1 MEDEIEIK
9 AYLKSE
15 LSDEYKVETCNNGK
29 EAYDLILRDTPDL
42 VISDVMMPEMDGIEF
57 TRKLKEDINTSHIPV
72 ILLTAKSSLENQMEG
87 LENGADDY
95 ITKPFSTTYLKAKI
109 ENILRARKKLQEYYA
124 SHSTDNKNSETKS
137 PDQPVLNSRD
147 QKFIDTITVVLEKEL
162 DNSDFT
168 IDELVSQVGLGR
180 TVFFKKL
187 KALTGLSPVEYIREF
202 RLTRAT
208 ELICNDEY
216 NISQISYMVGISDPR
231 YFSRCFKQKYG
242 MTPTE
247 YKDKIQGKNK

>member
-1 MEDEIEIK
+1 MGIKELMSHVDHTLLAQTATWEEIRQICDDAV
-9 AYLKSE
+9 AYQTASVCIPPSFVKQAK
-15 LSDEYKVETCNNGK
+15 EYMGDKMAVCTVIGFPNGYMTTETK
-29 EAYDLILRDTPDL
+29 EF
-42 VISDVMMPEMDGIEF
+42 E
-57 TRKLKEDINTSHIPV
+57 TRN
-72 ILLTAKSSLENQMEG
+72 A

-95 ITKPFSTTYLKAKI
+95 ITKPFSATYLKAKI

>member
-1 MEDEIEIK
+1 
-9 AYLKSE
+9 
-15 LSDEYKVETCNNGK
+15 
-29 EAYDLILRDTPDL
+29 
-42 VISDVMMPEMDGIEF
+42 
-57 TRKLKEDINTSHIPV
+57 
-72 ILLTAKSSLENQMEG
+72 MEG
-87 LENGADDY
+87 LETGADDY
-95 ITKPFSTTYLKAKI
+95 ITKPFSATYLKARI

-247 YKDKIQGKNK
+247 YKDKIQGKSK